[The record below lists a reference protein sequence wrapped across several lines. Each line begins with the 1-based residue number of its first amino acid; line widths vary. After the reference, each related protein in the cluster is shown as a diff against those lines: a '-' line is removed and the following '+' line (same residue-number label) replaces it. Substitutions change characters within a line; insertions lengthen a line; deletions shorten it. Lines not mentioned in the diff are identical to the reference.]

1 MAMLI
6 CDTHADTLWNMVW
19 EERPAGLPYDI
30 TRDFLTAGSDVRVQ
44 ALALF
49 IPPQGMEK
57 EPDFV
62 QRELAA
68 FEKLKSE
75 GWRQITHISQAL
87 PGQANVLLTIEG
99 CEAFRGDPDEVDRL
113 AELGVR
119 MGALTWNTP
128 NGLCTPACE
137 SDEGGITPLGW
148 AIVRRM
154 RKRHMAVDVSHL
166 NMAGF
171 YDLLDG
177 DVPPM
182 ASHSCVRALC
192 NHSRNLTDD
201 QLRQLF
207 RAGGFVGVNF
217 YTGFL
222 SEDNRADVDRVIDH
236 LAYMC
241 DLGGENQ
248 VGFGSDFDGID
259 GWPEGLRNAGDIP
272 NLIQGMRRRG
282 FGETLVEK
290 IAGLN
295 FKAYLEK
302 I

>member
-1 MAMLI
+1 MLI
-6 CDTHADTLWNMVW
+6 CDTHADTLWNMVCPD
-19 EERPAGLPYDI
+19 RPADLPNDI
-30 TRDFLTAGSDVRVQ
+30 TKEYLTAYDGVRVQ
-44 ALALF
+44 ALALY

-57 EPDFV
+57 QPNFV
-62 QRELAA
+62 ERELAA
-68 FEKLKSE
+68 FEQLKKE
-75 GWRQITHISQAL
+75 GWRQITSIDQAL

-99 CEAFRGDPDEVDRL
+99 CEAFQGNPDEVDRL
-113 AELGVR
+113 ADLGIR

-137 SDEGGITPLGW
+137 SAEGGITPLGW
-148 AIVRRM
+148 TIVKRM
-154 RKRHMAVDVSHL
+154 RERHMAVDVSHM
-166 NMAGF
+166 NEAGF

-177 DVPPM
+177 GAPPM

-192 NHSRNLTDD
+192 DHSRNLTDD

-222 SEDNRADVDRVIDH
+222 SKDHKADVDRVIDH

-241 DLGGENQ
+241 DLGGENHI
-248 VGFGSDFDGID
+248 GFGSDFDGID
-259 GWPEGLRNAGDIP
+259 EWPVGLRNAAEVP
-272 NLIQGMRRRG
+272 NLITGLRRRG
-282 FGETLVEK
+282 FGEELVEK

-295 FKAYLEK
+295 FKAYMDR

>member
-1 MAMLI
+1 MLL

-19 EERPAGLPYDI
+19 TERPAGMPYDI
-30 TRDFLTAGSDVRVQ
+30 TKEFLTAYDGVRVQ
-44 ALALF
+44 ALALY
-49 IPPQGMEK
+49 IPPYGMDEH
-57 EPDFV
+57 PDFV
-62 QRELAA
+62 ERELAA
-68 FEKLKSE
+68 FEQLRRE
-75 GWRQITHISQAL
+75 GWRQITEIDQAV
-87 PGQANVLLTIEG
+87 PGEANVMLTIEG
-99 CEAFRGDPDEVDRL
+99 CEAFKGNPDEVDRL
-113 AELGVR
+113 ADLGVR

-137 SDEGGITPLGW
+137 SAEGGITPLGW
-148 AIVRRM
+148 TIVKRM
-154 RKRHMAVDVSHL
+154 RERRMAVDMSHL
-166 NMAGF
+166 NEAGF

-177 DVPPM
+177 GAPPM

-192 NHSRNLTDD
+192 NHTRNLTDD

-222 SEDNRADVDRVIDH
+222 SEDNKADVDRVIDH
-236 LAYMC
+236 MAYMC
-241 DLGGENQ
+241 DLGGENHI
-248 VGFGSDFDGID
+248 GFGSDFDGID
-259 GWPEGLRNAGDIP
+259 DWPEGLRNASEVP
-272 NLIQGMRRRG
+272 NLIEGLRRRG

-295 FKAYLEK
+295 FKAYMDR

>member
-1 MAMLI
+1 MLI
-6 CDTHADTLWNMVW
+6 CDTHADTLWNLASG
-19 EERPAGLPYDI
+19 EHPADQPFDVTKEY
-30 TRDFLTAGSDVRVQ
+30 LTAHPGVRVQ

-49 IPPQGMEK
+49 VPPHGMEQNPTIV
-57 EPDFV
+57 E
-62 QRELAA
+62 RELAA
-68 FEKLKSE
+68 LETLKSE
-75 GWRQITHISQAL
+75 SWRQITRLDEAL

-99 CEAFRGDPDEVDRL
+99 CEAFQGDPDNVDRL
-113 AELGVR
+113 AGLGAR

-148 AIVRRM
+148 TIVRRM
-154 RKRHMAVDVSHL
+154 RDLHMAVDVSHL
-166 NMAGF
+166 NIAGF

-177 DVPPM
+177 TVPPM
-182 ASHSCVRALC
+182 ASHSCARALC

-217 YTGFL
+217 YNMFL
-222 SEDNRADVDRVIDH
+222 SEDHVADVDRVIDH
-236 LAYMC
+236 MAHMC
-241 DLGGENQ
+241 DLGGENHI
-248 VGFGSDFDGID
+248 GFGSDFDGID
-259 GWPEGLRNAGDIP
+259 EWPTGLRNAGDLP
-272 NLIQGMRRRG
+272 NLLSGLRRRG
-282 FGETLVEK
+282 FGEALLEK

-295 FKAYLEK
+295 FKAYMER